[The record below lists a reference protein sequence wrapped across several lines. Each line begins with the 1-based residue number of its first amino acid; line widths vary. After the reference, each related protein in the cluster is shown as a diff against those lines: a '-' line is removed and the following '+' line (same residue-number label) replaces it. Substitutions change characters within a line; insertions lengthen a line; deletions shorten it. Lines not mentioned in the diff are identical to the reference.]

1 MLPFLNVSTNPVN
14 STLSNV
20 SHMPITAAVLFGTRL
35 KSFAFTTFAEVYP
48 GHTRTCARVATV
60 GKTIASDVSL

>member
-1 MLPFLNVSTNPVN
+1 
-14 STLSNV
+14 LSNV